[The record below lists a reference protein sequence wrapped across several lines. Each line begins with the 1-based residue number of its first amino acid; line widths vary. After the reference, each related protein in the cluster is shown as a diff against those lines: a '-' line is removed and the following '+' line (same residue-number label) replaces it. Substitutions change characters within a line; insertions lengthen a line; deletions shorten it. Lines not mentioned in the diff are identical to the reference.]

1 MKVYFKDEERP
12 SELDPIEAYG
22 MAMDSISDA
31 ITYISAI
38 ICDVD
43 HDFDKERLGNIV
55 YKLSVILNEEE

>member
-1 MKVYFKDEERP
+1 MKVYFNDDDRAVEV
-12 SELDPIEAYG
+12 DPIAGYG
-22 MAMDSISDA
+22 MAMDSLCDA
-31 ITYISAI
+31 ISYLCAI